1 MYMYT
6 FYGEN
11 IPKISLGSIK
21 FLTCQLEEFIKL
33 YEKKVFIS
41 NEDDKKRIEDLKKIL
56 SILKAERYELLI
68 NDPGRIIDYAD
79 DNGEY
84 LPDYFPL

>member
-1 MYMYT
+1 MYLYAYYT
-6 FYGEN
+6 QN

-21 FLTCQLEEFIKL
+21 YLTHQLEEFIKI
-33 YEKKVFIS
+33 YEKKVYIS
-41 NEDDKKRIEDLKKIL
+41 NESDKQRLEDLKKIL

-68 NDPGRIIDYAD
+68 NDPGRIIDFAD
-79 DNGEY
+79 DNGDY

>member
-1 MYMYT
+1 MYT

-11 IPKISLGSIK
+11 IPKISLCSIK

-79 DNGEY
+79 DNGDY